1 MTVFQRM
8 VLGARA
14 KLAREVELCV
24 LPNEERTR
32 VFREQT
38 KTDQPVECV
47 WNVPRSAEICS
58 PKKKPVSNSLL
69 KLFYGGTLTS
79 KILPKVLLE
88 SIVEMGSVELHIV
101 GYATYSE
108 TKYFQWL
115 RDFVRQ
121 KKNIN
126 LYGSLCRHKM
136 LNVADLCD
144 AAICL
149 YSPKE
154 NQINF
159 RYLAGASN
167 KPFDAMA
174 RGLALVVSDLSQW
187 TQMYLGEK
195 NGYEV
200 KDGKEYRISDV
211 GYGIAINPESGGSVR
226 AGLEWMLSNRE
237 KLWEM
242 GERGRKKIQK
252 EWNYEKMFTPVLKKF
267 EIK

>member
-1 MTVFQRM
+1 MSIFQRIVM
-8 VLGARA
+8 GARA

-79 KILPKVLLE
+79 KILPKILLE
-88 SIVEMGSVELHIV
+88 SIVEMGGVELHIV

-126 LYGSLCRHKM
+126 LYGSITDC
-136 LNVADLCD
+136 
-144 AAICL
+144 
-149 YSPKE
+149 P
-154 NQINF
+154 
-159 RYLAGASN
+159 
-167 KPFDAMA
+167 
-174 RGLALVVSDLSQW
+174 
-187 TQMYLGEK
+187 
-195 NGYEV
+195 
-200 KDGKEYRISDV
+200 
-211 GYGIAINPESGGSVR
+211 
-226 AGLEWMLSNRE
+226 
-237 KLWEM
+237 
-242 GERGRKKIQK
+242 
-252 EWNYEKMFTPVLKKF
+252 
-267 EIK
+267 